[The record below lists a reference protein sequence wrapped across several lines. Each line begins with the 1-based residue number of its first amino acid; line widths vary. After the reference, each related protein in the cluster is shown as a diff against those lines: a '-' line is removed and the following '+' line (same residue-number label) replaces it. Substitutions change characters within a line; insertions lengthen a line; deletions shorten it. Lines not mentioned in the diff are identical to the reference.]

1 MNDALPQTN
10 MPDADARVFVGM
22 SGGVDSSV
30 AILLLQRQGWQVS
43 GVFMKNWEETDAD
56 FPCTATIDARDAFDV
71 CDRLGLDLDAVSFV
85 REYWERVFEYF
96 LAEHRRGRTPN
107 PDILCNKEIKF
118 KAFLEYALAHG
129 ADYIATGHYARV
141 REAGGEYRLLKA
153 RDAGKDQT
161 YFLYALDQAQLAR
174 TLFPV
179 GELRKSEVRRLA
191 AEAGLATA
199 TKKDSTGICFIGERD
214 FSRFLSRYLPA
225 QPGEIRSADGEVL
238 GQHQGL
244 MHYTLGQRK
253 GLGIGGRSDGDE
265 SPWYVADKDLA
276 TNALIVV
283 QGHDHPRL
291 FSRGLVA
298 QELHWIAGSAPPLP
312 LTCYAKTRYR
322 QPDQACTVTKES
334 DGRYHILFAQPQRA
348 VTPGQSVVFYHG
360 EHCLGGG
367 VIDALLR

>member
-10 MPDADARVFVGM
+10 MPAAAARVFVGM

-30 AILLLQRQGWQVS
+30 ASLLLQRQGWRVS
-43 GVFMKNWEETDAD
+43 GVFMKNWEETDPD
-56 FPCTATIDARDAFDV
+56 FPCTAAIDARDAFDV
-71 CDRLGLDLDAVSFV
+71 CDQLGLGLDAVSFV

-96 LAEHRRGRTPN
+96 LAEHLQGRTPN

-141 REAGGEYRLLKA
+141 RKAGGEYQLLKA

-161 YFLYALDQAQLAR
+161 YFLYALGQAQLAR
-174 TLFPV
+174 TMFPV
-179 GELRKSEVRRLA
+179 GELHKSEVRRLA

-199 TKKDSTGICFIGERD
+199 AKKDSSGICFIGERD
-214 FSRFLSRYLPA
+214 
-225 QPGEIRSADGEVL
+225 
-238 GQHQGL
+238 
-244 MHYTLGQRK
+244 
-253 GLGIGGRSDGDE
+253 
-265 SPWYVADKDLA
+265 
-276 TNALIVV
+276 
-283 QGHDHPRL
+283 

-298 QELHWIAGSAPPLP
+298 QELHWIEGAAPPLP
-312 LTCYAKTRYR
+312 LTCHAKTRYR

-334 DGRYHILFAQPQRA
+334 DDRYHILFAQPQRA

-367 VIDALLR
+367 VIGAQGLLSLPDVANKVRTLLLAAIRSAVLWRQCGGNRWQLIFGRRKIIDTARALLGEQTG

>member
-43 GVFMKNWEETDAD
+43 GVFMKNWEETDAV
-56 FPCTATIDARDAFDV
+56 FPCSVSFDARDAFDV

-199 TKKDSTGICFIGERD
+199 TKKDSTGVCFIGERD
-214 FSRFLSRYLPA
+214 ISRFLSRYLPA
-225 QPGEIRSADGEVL
+225 RPGDISSADGELL
-238 GQHQGL
+238 GRHQGL

-253 GLGIGGRSDGDE
+253 GLGIGGRSDAE
-265 SPWYVADKDLA
+265 
-276 TNALIVV
+276 
-283 QGHDHPRL
+283 
-291 FSRGLVA
+291 
-298 QELHWIAGSAPPLP
+298 
-312 LTCYAKTRYR
+312 
-322 QPDQACTVTKES
+322 
-334 DGRYHILFAQPQRA
+334 
-348 VTPGQSVVFYHG
+348 
-360 EHCLGGG
+360 
-367 VIDALLR
+367 